1 MNIYS
6 LCGFGLCAVS
16 IAVILK
22 QMGSSF
28 HPMVAAAAGTVM
40 LAYIAIQIIPVL
52 EYVKTLSYQ
61 SGMSAYFTVAVKA
74 LGIALVCQL
83 ASEICRDCGESSV
96 GGRIELAGKAAII
109 IISLPVLKNL
119 VSFARELL

>member
-1 MNIYS
+1 MNIFS
-6 LCGFGLCAVS
+6 VCGFGICAVS

-22 QMGSSF
+22 QMGSPF
-28 HPMVAAAAGTVM
+28 HPMIGAAAGAAI
-40 LAYIAIQIIPVL
+40 LAYIVIKALPVL

-61 SGMSAYFTVAVKA
+61 SGMQEYFAVAVKA

-83 ASEICRDCGESSV
+83 AAEICRDCGETSV
-96 GGRIELAGKAAII
+96 GSRIELAGKGAII

-119 VSFARELL
+119 VTFARELL

>member
-6 LCGFGLCAVS
+6 VCGFGLCAVS

-22 QMGSSF
+22 QMGSPF
-28 HPMVAAAAGTVM
+28 QPMVAAAAGVVM
-40 LAYIAIQIIPVL
+40 LAYIAIQVIPVL

-61 SGMSAYFTVAVKA
+61 SGMTAYFTVAVKA

-83 ASEICRDCGESSV
+83 ASEICRDCGETSV
-96 GGRIELAGKAAII
+96 GGRIELAGKAGII
-109 IISLPVLKNL
+109 VISLPVLKNL
-119 VSFARELL
+119 VSFARGLL

>member
-1 MNIYS
+1 
-6 LCGFGLCAVS
+6 
-16 IAVILK
+16 
-22 QMGSSF
+22 MGSQF
-28 HPMVAAAAGTVM
+28 HPMVASAAGVVM
-40 LAYIAIQIIPVL
+40 LAYIAVQVIPVL

-61 SGMSAYFTVAVKA
+61 SGMSSYFAVAIKA

-83 ASEICRDCGESSV
+83 ASEICRDCGEASV

-119 VSFARELL
+119 VTFARELL

>member
-1 MNIYS
+1 MNIYA
-6 LCGFGLCAVS
+6 LCGVGICAVCIS
-16 IAVILK
+16 IILK
-22 QMGSSF
+22 QMGTSF
-28 HPMVAAAAGTVM
+28 SPMVIAAAGVIM

-61 SGMSAYFTVAVKA
+61 SGMSEYFAVAVKA
-74 LGIALVCQL
+74 LGIALVCQM
-83 ASEICRDCGESSV
+83 ASEICRDCGETAV

>member
-1 MNIYS
+1 MNIYA
-6 LCGFGLCAVS
+6 LCGVGICAVCIS
-16 IAVILK
+16 IILK
-22 QMGSSF
+22 QMGTSF
-28 HPMVAAAAGTVM
+28 SPMVTAAAGVIM

-61 SGMSAYFTVAVKA
+61 SGMSEYFAVAVKA
-74 LGIALVCQL
+74 LGIALVCQM
-83 ASEICRDCGESSV
+83 ASEICRDCGENAV

-119 VSFARELL
+119 ISFARELL